1 MFVLV
6 FPFVWVISLFSA
18 FAFFPILVG
27 LVALL
32 CWCGSVEDSGRVVT
46 F

>member
-6 FPFVWVISLFSA
+6 FLFAWVIFLFSA

-27 LVALL
+27 LVALVL
-32 CWCGSVEDSGRVVT
+32 R
-46 F
+46 